1 MTLLPSADR
10 PRGIRMGEWGRDL
23 FSNRPC
29 FASAGWSSSQTDPV
43 LHQRAGVRLKQTLF
57 YISGLEFVSNRPCFA
72 SAGWSSPQTD
82 SVFRQR
88 AGVRLK
94 QTLFYISGLEFA
106 PNRPC
111 FALAGWSSPQT
122 DPVLH
127 QRAGVR
133 LKQTLFYTTEC
144 QRSETTFSCFLSHL
158 KAHERTTRDS
168 FLTLLLH
175 PRKSFLFLNAHA
187 FDTAFSRNT

>member
-57 YISGLEFVSNRPCFA
+57 FV
-72 SAGWSSPQTD
+72 
-82 SVFRQR
+82 
-88 AGVRLK
+88 
-94 QTLFYISGLEFA
+94 SGLEFA

-111 FALAGWSSPQT
+111 FASAGWSSSQTDPVFHQRAGVRLKQTLFCISGLEFIPNRPCFSSAGWSSPQT

-127 QRAGVR
+127 QRAGVH

-144 QRSETTFSCFLSHL
+144 QRSETTFSCFLPHS
-158 KAHERTTRDS
+158 KAHERTTRDT

>member
-29 FASAGWSSSQTDPV
+29 FSPAGWSSSQTDPV

-57 YISGLEFVSNRPCFA
+57 CISGLEF
-72 SAGWSSPQTD
+72 
-82 SVFRQR
+82 
-88 AGVRLK
+88 
-94 QTLFYISGLEFA
+94 I

-111 FALAGWSSPQT
+111 FSPAGWSSPQT
-122 DPVLH
+122 DPVFR

>member
-29 FASAGWSSSQTDPV
+29 FSSAGWSSSQTDPV
-43 LHQRAGVRLKQTLF
+43 FHQRAGVHLKQTLF
-57 YISGLEFVSNRPCFA
+57 YISGLEFAPNRPCFA
-72 SAGWSSPQTD
+72 SAGRRSPQTD
-82 SVFRQR
+82 PVFRQR

-94 QTLFYISGLEFA
+94 QTLFYISGLEFIS
-106 PNRPC
+106 NRPC
-111 FALAGWSSPQT
+111 FSSAGWSSPQT
-122 DPVLH
+122 DPVFH

-144 QRSETTFSCFLSHL
+144 QRSETTFSCFLSHS
-158 KAHERTTRDS
+158 KAHERTTRYS

>member
-43 LHQRAGVRLKQTLF
+43 
-57 YISGLEFVSNRPCFA
+57 
-72 SAGWSSPQTD
+72 
-82 SVFRQR
+82 FRQR

-94 QTLFYISGLEFA
+94 QTLFCISGLEFI

-111 FALAGWSSPQT
+111 FSSAGWSSPQT

-127 QRAGVR
+127 QRAGVH

-144 QRSETTFSCFLSHL
+144 QRSETTFSCFLPHS
-158 KAHERTTRDS
+158 KAHERTTRDT